1 MRLLYVRRVLRRLVI
16 LAVVGTAIGGSTAVP
31 VGAPAADMGARIV
44 GPQPPTTAV
53 QAEWPF
59 MAYVQVGAGACG
71 GSVVAARWVIT
82 AAHCAVFD
90 SAAST
95 FVWPGAYRLSTR
107 GAPSRVDASLVHP
120 SYSSVTEAWDF
131 ALLRLSS
138 PTSSPAVTLPTPAD
152 STAFADALTGGA
164 TSYVAGWGS
173 SNDADGDPYFPD
185 VLLHA
190 PFGVPLISD
199 GDCATTMYPSPL
211 PSGATFLA
219 GSMICAGNSPQDP
232 SAAYPNYDTC
242 QGDSG
247 GPLVLP
253 LNGRR
258 VLAGLTSW
266 GDGCGETDSPGVYAR
281 VPAALDWICDTVT
294 SPVAITATPG
304 TGSASVAW
312 TPDSVTC
319 PWRDPVVAVTAG
331 PNGATVTAPLSS
343 GGLTVTGLAPG
354 TVYTVTARVR
364 STAGATPPAAVATVT
379 TTAPPPPPP
388 GPEPCT
394 QTFYQQAA
402 RTWRVQASPGGVA
415 AVRVVS
421 RIRIYEDAPLACRT
435 SLTFIFRDARTKAR
449 LSQLPGSTLG
459 YRKLTGK
466 DFSAP
471 VVSWPVEREFR
482 FAGSDPTGL
491 ARRDARLVLVS
502 YLRRTR
508 AMPAQPNVEL
518 AVVRRIPRNPLA
530 PVSAANPVFAQVNA
544 FGIPVSWAAVS

>member
-1 MRLLYVRRVLRRLVI
+1 MVIPVLAGLVFGAGMAAHPVAAAGDSSVR
-16 LAVVGTAIGGSTAVP
+16 VVGP
-31 VGAPAADMGARIV
+31 D
-44 GPQPPTTAV
+44 QQDAV

-59 MAYVQVGAGACG
+59 MTLVYLEPPPAQYLCG
-71 GSVVAARWVIT
+71 GSVVSSRWIIT
-82 AAHCAVFD
+82 AAHCAEIAQP
-90 SAAST
+90 SATRT
-95 FVWPGAYRLSTR
+95 FPGAYDRANPGTGVVPDVR
-107 GAPSRVDASLVHP
+107 RIHP
-120 SYSSVTEAWDF
+120 AWDGTTF
-131 ALLRLSS
+131 AWDLALLRL
-138 PTSSPAVTLPTPAD
+138 PVATAAPPVALPAPSDDAALASAISAGD
-152 STAFADALTGGA
+152 TA
-164 TSYVAGWGS
+164 SVAGWGRT
-173 SNDADGDPYFPD
+173 NAGITAPGFLQHVDGGLPFVPDAQCGSG
-185 VLLHA
+185 
-190 PFGVPLISD
+190 PFYGSD
-199 GDCATTMYPSPL
+199 FL
-211 PSGATFLA
+211 PA
-219 GSMICAGNSPQDP
+219 SMVCAGNAPGTGVSPAP
-232 SAAYPNYDTC
+232 PNNDTC
-242 QGDSG
+242 GGDSG
-247 GPLVLP
+247 GPLVTDIAS
-253 LNGRR
+253 RR

-266 GDGCGETDSPGVYAR
+266 GDISCGANDKPGVYAR
-281 VPAALDWICDTVT
+281 VTAARDWICDTVT
-294 SPVAITATPG
+294 SPVAITATAGVG
-304 TGSASVAW
+304 TAAVAW
-312 TPDSVTC
+312 TPDTSTC
-319 PWRDPVVAVTAG
+319 PWRDPEVDVITSPGGV
-331 PNGATVTAPLSS
+331 TVTAPLFS
-343 GGLTVTGLAPG
+343 GGVTITGLAPG
-354 TVYTVTARVR
+354 TVYTVTARLR

-379 TTAPPPPPP
+379 TTALPAPPPPP

-449 LSQLPGSTLG
+449 LAQLPGSTLG
-459 YRKLTGK
+459 YRTLTGS